1 MNPSLWYRVLDK
13 VAVGFA
19 VTHHLLAVRIEG
31 VVNNPFRSIYRMIV
45 LVTEMPKAFCNGL
58 QSRSFGLLVQGVVGV
73 RAVDDLAQKDK
84 RAIIRQLV
92 FL

>member
-31 VVNNPFRSIYRMIV
+31 VVNDPFCGIYCMII
-45 LVTEMPKAFCNGL
+45 LVTEMPKAFCNGF
-58 QSRSFGLLVQGVVGV
+58 QSRSFWLLVQGVVGV
-73 RAVDDLAQKDK
+73 RAVDDFAQKDK
-84 RAIIRQLV
+84 RPIIRQFV